1 MTKELVDSQAQSTLT
16 HSDSDDDDDG
26 DEEVSTGRVAAEA
39 SSTRGGDEAAARA
52 WLASDVT
59 WKSGDKCRA
68 IWSEN
73 HQYVSRN
80 CFIMSACLY
89 CTSTWQLVF
98 YIHTHARL
106 FNGPLSRTTRVRLYQ
121 KHTHPFNGLLSATT
135 WVSQYQKGKTSLG
148 FTEARDS
155 EWQ

>member
-1 MTKELVDSQAQSTLT
+1 LFLSARIYKTIVTSLVYLPISAVSLTLLQEVITLTKELVDSQAQSTLT
-16 HSDSDDDDDG
+16 HSDSDDDDG

-89 CTSTWQLVF
+89 CTST
-98 YIHTHARL
+98 
-106 FNGPLSRTTRVRLYQ
+106 
-121 KHTHPFNGLLSATT
+121 
-135 WVSQYQKGKTSLG
+135 
-148 FTEARDS
+148 
-155 EWQ
+155 